1 MIYIQIV
8 IVAFIVLFIGII
20 RRSTKSLFRLFDSTE
35 EDITELKAR
44 QVILLVGVVIGL
56 SLFVMGLVVLF
67 IVLVGESSKL

>member
-44 QVILLVGVVIGL
+44 QVILLVGVIMVL
-56 SLFVMGLVVLF
+56 SLFVMGLIALF

>member
-35 EDITELKAR
+35 ENITELKAR
-44 QVILLVGVVIGL
+44 QVILLVGVIIGL
-56 SLFVMGLVVLF
+56 SLFVLGLIALLA
-67 IVLVGESSKL
+67 LVGESSKL

>member
-56 SLFVMGLVVLF
+56 SLFVMGLIALF

>member
-56 SLFVMGLVVLF
+56 SLFVMGLIALLA
-67 IVLVGESSKL
+67 LVGESSKL